1 LLIIWPFLAIV
12 LVLVLIALASVDIL
26 AAGRSYS
33 EGESLWS
40 KGQKTAVFHLIR
52 YAETADEAH
61 YLKYR
66 AAIAV
71 PLGDQIARLEMEKPE
86 FDPAIARAGLL
97 QAKTHPDDVPGVIRL
112 FRIFRKLDYID
123 RAIRVWTE
131 GDALIN
137 ALVAEAEVLHAT
149 IQSGRTDRESLEPI
163 LGRIRDINDK
173 LTPLEDAFTFTLG
186 EATRW
191 SKLVL
196 LGLIVAVAA
205 TLIPIGILFSYRMV
219 RNSAAFED
227 ALRASEERFTLAV
240 TGSND
245 GLWDWNVS
253 AGEVYF
259 SPRFKQLLGYSDAE
273 LPNDGTSFLSRLHP
287 DDRERALRKLELH
300 LRSGSLYDDEFRL
313 LTKSGEYRW
322 FHARGQSVRNEAGD
336 PARMA
341 GSISD
346 VTERKLAEVQLFAEK
361 ERAQVTLE
369 SIADAVITTD
379 TEGCVE
385 YMNPIAE
392 SLTGWQSERARGQP
406 LGTVFRTLVESSR
419 ETPRDL
425 VEVVLRE
432 GRAVQETADIV
443 LARSDGA
450 EIPVTESASPIRD
463 RNGAIT
469 GVVVVFHDVS
479 RERQYA
485 AKLTYQATHD
495 ALTGLINRREFER
508 RLGLAL
514 GAVTDMGRHHAV
526 MYLDLDQFKIVND
539 TCGHAAGDELMRQA
553 SVLLQQRL
561 REGDTLARLGGDE
574 FGVLLENCPPEH
586 ARRIADELRQTI
598 TDFHFAWHDRSF
610 NIGVS
615 IGLVNLEGYM
625 TLAEVLSAADAA
637 CYMAKDKGRNR
648 VQEYRPDDRELSLR
662 QGEMEWVGRI
672 QQAIEEGRLCLHA
685 QEIAPISASAH
696 RRGHFELLLRMVDEH
711 GELVPPMAFI
721 PAAERYN
728 LMSQLDRWVIRTALA
743 TPRGA
748 RGLRHQPVRRVDRGR
763 ALPRLRA
770 RAGEGLRRAARQH
783 LLRDHGNRG
792 DREPRQGHAFHPG
805 AQGPRLPLLARRL
818 RRGHVVVRLPE
829 APARGF
835 PEDRRQLRQGPR
847 RRPSRPCHGGRDQR
861 HRTRDG
867 QEDDRRVRRG
877 HADPRTAEGDRRR
890 LRAGDRRRAGASL
903 HASGTRGRGAP
914 RGARGLNPAGTPGP
928 RTGRPAFIYSTGCAL
943 AEFSHV
949 LTSCNHDGDR
959 DHGAGWPRS
968 AQARDAPRSGAARR

>member
-1 LLIIWPFLAIV
+1 MPSSDTEQAAPEPADQATRPASAGVRASWRSAVSAGRGRAPTARRLLLIIWPFLAIV

-743 TPRGA
+743 TLRELQREGRLEALGVCAINLSGASIGDERFLDFVREQVKASGVPRDSICFEITETAAIASLGKATHFIQELKALGCLFSLDDFGA
-748 RGLRHQPVRRVDRGR
+748 GMSSFAYLKHLPVDFLKIDGSFVKDLADDPLDRAMVVAINDIGHVMGKKTIAEFVEDTRTLELLKEIGVDYAQGIGV
-763 ALPRLRA
+763 ARA
-770 RAGEGLRRAARQH
+770 R
-783 LLRDHGNRG
+783 
-792 DREPRQGHAFHPG
+792 PFT
-805 AQGPRLPLLARRL
+805 LLARA
-818 RRGHVVVRLPE
+818 VE
-829 APARGF
+829 A
-835 PEDRRQLRQGPR
+835 
-847 RRPSRPCHGGRDQR
+847 R
-861 HRTRDG
+861 H
-867 QEDDRRVRRG
+867 
-877 HADPRTAEGDRRR
+877 
-890 LRAGDRRRAGASL
+890 
-903 HASGTRGRGAP
+903 
-914 RGARGLNPAGTPGP
+914 
-928 RTGRPAFIYSTGCAL
+928 
-943 AEFSHV
+943 
-949 LTSCNHDGDR
+949 
-959 DHGAGWPRS
+959 
-968 AQARDAPRSGAARR
+968 AARAA